1 MQGSLVLTWLFINS
15 LQLIAHVPLIAARLP
30 ANANIMLGRL
40 LGFTR
45 LNIDALS
52 EALDTP
58 ESVISTNQLANDED
72 SYFSPRMLQSG
83 YRVSFARNL
92 LFGLIIALFAS
103 VAWAATAA
111 VSKFYKPHKRTRASR
126 SAEVF
131 MANFMTRFAL
141 EAFFE
146 LMVCSMINL
155 TSMEAGGFF
164 WWFVSLATL
173 CAGLVAMI
181 FVVLLYF
188 KNGPYL

>member
-1 MQGSLVLTWLFINS
+1 
-15 LQLIAHVPLIAARLP
+15 
-30 ANANIMLGRL
+30 
-40 LGFTR
+40 
-45 LNIDALS
+45 
-52 EALDTP
+52 
-58 ESVISTNQLANDED
+58 
-72 SYFSPRMLQSG
+72 MLQSG

-146 LMVCSMINL
+146 LILCSMINL
-155 TSMEAGGFF
+155 TSMEAAGFF
-164 WWFVSLATL
+164 WWFFSLMIL
-173 CAGLVAMI
+173 CAGLVAMVFI
-181 FVVLLYF
+181 IHLYF